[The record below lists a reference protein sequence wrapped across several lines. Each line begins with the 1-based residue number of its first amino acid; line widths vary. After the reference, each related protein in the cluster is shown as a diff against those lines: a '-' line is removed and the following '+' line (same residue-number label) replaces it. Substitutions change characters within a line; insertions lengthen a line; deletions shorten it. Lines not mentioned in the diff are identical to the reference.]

1 VVVLGVGLARRTGGS
16 LWPAALGRIV
26 VVAAL
31 VGTAVWIAAGALLD
45 GASARLVNLVVVSGL
60 GLAGAGAVL
69 VGYRVLGVRR
79 ALSTRVPVPPPGAAA
94 EASA

>member
-1 VVVLGVGLARRTGGS
+1 MVVLGVGLVRRTGGS

-26 VVAAL
+26 AVSAL
-31 VGTAVWIAAGALLD
+31 VGTAAWVTARALLD
-45 GASARLVNLVVVSGL
+45 AGSARLVNLVVVSGL

-79 ALSTRVPVPPPGAAA
+79 ALSDRVPAAPPAAGV
-94 EASA
+94 ST